1 MGDKKH
7 DAAHPTADEDH
18 NGYIIRPDT
27 FDRFKPTIAKNLILE
42 LLKAKLDGLKYD
54 YELFPGILS
63 LADSIREEMKEKLKL
78 NRYKFIVQVTLG
90 EQKGQGVKASC
101 RCYWDADADNYAE
114 VTYFN
119 ERLFCVAVAFGIYN
133 Y

>member
-1 MGDKKH
+1 MEYFRQDISLSG
-7 DAAHPTADEDH
+7 
-18 NGYIIRPDT
+18 RWV
-27 FDRFKPTIAKNLILE
+27 FRRKNRVARETMLILQ

-54 YELFPGILS
+54 YELFPGIIS
-63 LADSIREEMKEKLKL
+63 LADSIREEIKEKLKL

-119 ERLFCVAVAFGIYN
+119 ERIFCVAVAFGIYN